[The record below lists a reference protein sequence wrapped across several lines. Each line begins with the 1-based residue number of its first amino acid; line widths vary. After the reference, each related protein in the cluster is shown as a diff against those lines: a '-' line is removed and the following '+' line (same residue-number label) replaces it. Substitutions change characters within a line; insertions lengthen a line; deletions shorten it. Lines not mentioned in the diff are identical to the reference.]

1 MGWVI
6 GSALG
11 LIAFVI
17 VAQIGVYAY
26 RKVRY
31 DE

>member
-1 MGWVI
+1 MGWVVGI
-6 GSALG
+6 ALG
-11 LIAFVI
+11 LIALVI
-17 VAQIGVYAY
+17 VAQVLVYGY

>member
-1 MGWVI
+1 MGWVASI
-6 GSALG
+6 ALG
-11 LIAFVI
+11 LVTLVI